1 MSVSDIFQQFQRA
14 SATLQQHFPNA
25 PAIALETVSQYNS
38 SHLIPDLQWLQL
50 SLPQLADEL
59 SSSPPFTLKLEIG
72 VAGYKVISNIERVA
86 GNLTLSGHEVDDSAL
101 STASLSDPTKLTLKE
116 FSNFF
121 TDKAQAVDLNTV
133 VQQATGLTGQG
144 LAVDLKLDLYLDK
157 GRLNRDLA
165 NAAASDVT
173 ANIVSY
179 LFQAQLKSKLAN
191 TTVDRFETEFLIAG
205 KPTVFLVFDL
215 AGGLASDFI
224 TVCGQ
229 DQHDLVE
236 ALLTRALPDET
247 LIRAEQ
253 VREFRRSQSFGN
265 FAPRWLIP
273 EFVALTVTRGD
284 PNDTAEL
291 KRDLQRFQPVLA
303 AIFMGDFVEVEKNGI
318 YSVDYRGLHPKRFQ
332 LDNAQ
337 FNTQEQH
344 WPSLYKLY
352 QYAYD
357 GVSGDKLE
365 IVQQFIS
372 QFADDAS
379 MLCAKASEIREST
392 KKTHDRTLVVRVQ
405 EYFAARQSVQE
416 RIQTAIEE
424 LTHDMIT
431 LSREVSA
438 DVYKVLGVIALAI
451 AGSFFK
457 TDIGIIALLL
467 GFLTIAIYLLIVV
480 FYHLPTLKSAT
491 DLRKSQ
497 HDAYINS
504 FEDVLTEAE
513 LEKFRIN
520 PNWATARTSFEN
532 KLWWTKAI
540 YLTFGLITLAAAIGI
555 FIHYYVST
563 PAIPPI
569 TP

>member
-1 MSVSDIFQQFQRA
+1 MR
-14 SATLQQHFPNA
+14 QHFPDA
-25 PAIALETVSQYNS
+25 PEIALETVSQYNS

-50 SLPQLADEL
+50 SLPQLAEEL

-72 VAGYKVISNIERVA
+72 VAGYRVISNIERAA

-101 STASLSDPTKLTLKE
+101 STAPLSDPTKLTLKE
-116 FSNFF
+116 FRNLF
-121 TDKAQAVDLNTV
+121 TNKTQAVDLNTV
-133 VQQATGLTGQG
+133 VLQATGLTGQG
-144 LAVDLKLDLYLDK
+144 VAVDLKLDLYLDK
-157 GRLNRDLA
+157 GRLNRNLA
-165 NAAASDVT
+165 NAAASDVI

-224 TVCGQ
+224 SVCGP
-229 DQHDLVE
+229 DQHDIVE
-236 ALLTRALPDET
+236 ALLTRALADET

-253 VREFRRSQSFGN
+253 VREFRQSQSFGN
-265 FAPRWLIP
+265 FAPRWLMP

-291 KRDLQRFQPVLA
+291 KRHLQRFQPALA
-303 AIFMGDFVEVEKNGI
+303 AIFMADFVEADENGI
-318 YSVDYRGLHPKRFQ
+318 YSVEYRGLHPKRFR
-332 LDNAQ
+332 LDNVQLNA
-337 FNTQEQH
+337 EERH
-344 WPSLYKLY
+344 WPRLYKLY

-372 QFADDAS
+372 QFAEDAAT
-379 MLCAKASEIREST
+379 LCAKATEIREST
-392 KKTHDRTLVVRVQ
+392 KKTHDRTLIVRVQ
-405 EYFAARQSVQE
+405 EYFGARQSVQE
-416 RIQTAIEE
+416 RIQTAVAE
-424 LTHDMIT
+424 LTDDMIT
-431 LSREVSA
+431 FSREVSA
-438 DVYKVLGVIALAI
+438 DVYKVIGVIALAI

-457 TDIGIIALLL
+457 AEVGIIALLL

-491 DLRKSQ
+491 NLRKLQ

-504 FEDVLTEAE
+504 FEDVLTDAE
-513 LEKFRIN
+513 LENFRIN

-555 FIHYYVST
+555 FIHYCVST

-569 TP
+569 TL